1 MLGQH
6 FYHET
11 VKTATAV
18 FGSLFNNIVVK
29 RRDGKLVP
37 VPIAYGPRQKW
48 LEAQKGLRPTEEMFE
63 KLLPRMSYE
72 FVAMVYDSN
81 RKLNNKPNVFRTPDS
96 LLYPRQKA
104 NMPTPYTL
112 SYTLH
117 IETKTLNDGWQIIE
131 QIVPFFNPA
140 YTVKVRHFPADAD
153 TNTPTP
159 TNAFDMPFQLT
170 SVTWTDDWTGE
181 INTRRTV
188 EWTLEFETKVWFHG
202 PIAATKVILD
212 SRAIVATP
220 GNATDSDRQDLNLL
234 RRSDSDLMGAD
245 VGYAV
250 LQKNDS
256 EGIYDSDS
264 KVSPSITN
272 LTDSD
277 GLRVLLV
284 RDFNL

>member
-1 MLGQH
+1 MLGTQ

-18 FGSLFNNIVVK
+18 FGSLFNNIVLK

-48 LEAQKGLRPTEEMFE
+48 LEAQKGLQPTEEMFE
-63 KLLPRMSYE
+63 RLLPRMSYQ
-72 FVAMVYDSN
+72 FVAMVYDQN
-81 RKLNNKPNVFRTPDS
+81 RKLNNKPNILRAPDS
-96 LLYPRQKA
+96 LQYPRQKA
-104 NMPTPYTL
+104 NMPVPYTL
-112 SYTLH
+112 SYTLYC
-117 IETKTLNDGWQIIE
+117 ETKTLNDGWQIIE

-153 TNTPTP
+153 TNTPVP
-159 TNAFDMPFQLT
+159 TNAFDMPFSLT
-170 SVTWTDDWTGE
+170 SVTWTDDFTGD

-202 PIAATKVILD
+202 PIAQTKVILD

-220 GNATDSDRQDLNLL
+220 GNATDSDRKDLNLL
-234 RRSDSDLMGAD
+234 RRSDSDLLGAD
-245 VGYAV
+245 VGHVV
-250 LQKNDS
+250 LKTPDS
-256 EGIYDSDS
+256 DAIFDSDS
-264 KVSPSITN
+264 RIRPRITN
-272 LTDSD
+272 LSDSD
-277 GLRVLLV
+277 GNVIKIV